1 MQLPVGVCM
10 VTAIAANI
18 SYVVESGYRKKNSTG
33 GHRIM
38 ADTALST
45 EILYEDKDIIVV
57 NKPAG
62 MASQPDRSLRPDMV
76 NWLKNS
82 FAGQNADIYV
92 VHRLDLPVSGVMV
105 YARNRKAAA
114 ALSAQVNDASGRRS
128 MEKDYL
134 AVLTGIPHVADEKMA
149 KKNRLH
155 MEAWLS
161 KAKGKNLSVVTDQK
175 VSAADWCALDYEILT
190 VTEGSEPSLSLVR
203 IHLLTGR
210 RHQIRAMMAHAG
222 AGVWGDK
229 KYNPLFTS
237 QRGPS
242 ALALQAQRLSFL
254 HPASGKKMEFCLPPS
269 EAILALMPDAGRF
282 C

>member
-1 MQLPVGVCM
+1 M
-10 VTAIAANI
+10 TN
-18 SYVVESGYRKKNSTG
+18 
-33 GHRIM
+33 
-38 ADTALST
+38 TALLPK
-45 EILYEDKDIIVV
+45 ILYEDKDIIVV

-76 NWLKNS
+76 NWLKNHS
-82 FAGQNADIYV
+82 GGQNPDIYV

-105 YARNRKAAA
+105 YARNRRAAS
-114 ALSAQVNDASGRRS
+114 ALSAQVNDASGKKS

-134 AVLTGIPHVADEKMA
+134 AVLTGIVPAADGKMA

-161 KAKGKNLSVVTDQK
+161 KAKGKNLSVVMDQK
-175 VSAADWCALDYEILT
+175 TPAADWCALDYEILT
-190 VTEGSEPSLSLVR
+190 VMETHCPDASLSLVR

-229 KYNPLFTS
+229 KYNPLFTDR
-237 QRGPS
+237 RGPTS
-242 ALALQAQRLSFL
+242 LALQAQHLSFL
-254 HPASGKKMEFCLPPS
+254 HPVSGKKMEYCLPPS